1 MLKVDGL
8 ESGYG
13 GLTILQGLSLEIDAG
28 EIVALIGANGAGKTT
43 ALNTISGLVPRTAGT
58 IEFQGESITGL
69 QPHEIVRRGIVQ
81 VPEGRELFGSLS
93 VAENLRMGATT
104 LPRDRYAETLAEVHE
119 IFPILAD
126 RSNQYASTMS
136 GGQQQMLA
144 LAKAVMLEPELL
156 CIDELSLGLAPVVVQ
171 DLLQVVERLKAQGLT
186 MVIVEQSVNVALSI
200 ADRAVFMERG
210 QVKFEGPAQDL
221 LERGDLLRAVFL
233 SGAGA

>member
-144 LAKAVMLEPELL
+144 IGRALMARPRLLMMDEP
-156 CIDELSLGLAPVVVQ
+156 SLGLAPKLVM
-171 DLLQVVERLKAQGLT
+171 QVFETVERVRRAGLT
-186 MVIVEQSVNVALSI
+186 VLIVEQNAATTLEISDRAYVLETGEVALTGTGKQLL
-200 ADRAVFMERG
+200 DDERVQRAYLGM
-210 QVKFEGPAQDL
+210 
-221 LERGDLLRAVFL
+221 
-233 SGAGA
+233 

>member
-1 MLKVDGL
+1 MLRIDGL
-8 ESGYG
+8 EAGYG
-13 GLTILQGLSLEIDAG
+13 GLTILQGFALEIHQG

-43 ALNTISGLVPRTAGT
+43 ALNTISGLVERTAGT
-58 IEFQGESITGL
+58 IEFEGESITDL

-104 LPRDRYAETLAEVHE
+104 LSRDRYHETLAEVHE

-144 LAKAVMLEPELL
+144 IGRALMARPRLLMMDEP
-156 CIDELSLGLAPVVVQ
+156 SLGLAPKLVM
-171 DLLQVVERLKAQGLT
+171 QVFETVERVREAGLT
-186 MVIVEQSVNVALSI
+186 VLIVEQNAARTLEIS
-200 ADRAVFMERG
+200 DRAYVLETGEVAIAGTGRELLNDERV
-210 QVKFEGPAQDL
+210 Q
-221 LERGDLLRAVFL
+221 RAYL
-233 SGAGA
+233 GM

>member
-144 LAKAVMLEPELL
+144 IGRALMARPRLLMMDEP
-156 CIDELSLGLAPVVVQ
+156 SLGLAPKLVM
-171 DLLQVVERLKAQGLT
+171 QVFETVERVRRAGLT
-186 MVIVEQSVNVALSI
+186 VLIVEQNAARTLEISDRAYVLETGEVALTGTGKQLL
-200 ADRAVFMERG
+200 DDERVQRAYLGM
-210 QVKFEGPAQDL
+210 
-221 LERGDLLRAVFL
+221 
-233 SGAGA
+233 